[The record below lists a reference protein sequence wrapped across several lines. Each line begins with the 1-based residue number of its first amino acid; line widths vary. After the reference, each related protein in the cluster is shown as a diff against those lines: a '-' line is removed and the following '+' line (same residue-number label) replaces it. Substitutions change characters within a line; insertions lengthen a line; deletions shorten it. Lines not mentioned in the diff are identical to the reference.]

1 MSINPYYASDYLME
15 GGMKS
20 TYLVITVVYALVS
33 WADNA
38 YAYIDPGAGSMVLQ
52 AILAA
57 LIGIGVFVR
66 QARVSI
72 AAFFKRVMSKF
83 SGNAADE

>member
-1 MSINPYYASDYLME
+1 ME
-15 GGMKS
+15 GGMKRNNS
-20 TYLVITVVYALVS
+20 VFAAACALVI

-72 AAFFKRVMSKF
+72 AAFFKRVKSKF
-83 SGNAADE
+83 SGKPADE